1 MKSFKDIKNY
11 ISESYYQG
19 PTAYAAGGNLG
30 DIAGSDLGGFAN
42 GANTPYANSIN
53 FDEILTGLNNVLAGI
68 QSDVVGALA
77 KARAMLN
84 ISGLSYDLDPRVVR
98 EAVPSGTFESQLNFY
113 GHRLGEPK
121 SDADK
126 FIDDLVTSATGT
138 DRIESTLPFT
148 TVVFNF
154 EPVQRGFIIKA
165 MFK

>member
-1 MKSFKDIKNY
+1 MNNFNALVTVAIDEAQKE
-11 ISESYYQG
+11 SE
-19 PTAYAAGGNLG
+19 
-30 DIAGSDLGGFAN
+30 
-42 GANTPYANSIN
+42 
-53 FDEILTGLNNVLAGI
+53 
-68 QSDVVGALA
+68 
-77 KARAMLN
+77 
-84 ISGLSYDLDPRVVR
+84 RVVR

-138 DRIESTLPFT
+138 DRIETTLPFT

>member
-1 MKSFKDIKNY
+1 
-11 ISESYYQG
+11 
-19 PTAYAAGGNLG
+19 
-30 DIAGSDLGGFAN
+30 
-42 GANTPYANSIN
+42 
-53 FDEILTGLNNVLAGI
+53 
-68 QSDVVGALA
+68 
-77 KARAMLN
+77 MLN

-138 DRIESTLPFT
+138 ERIETTLPFT